1 MNIPRYRHLAVR
13 LERRLQSDPGFHL
26 PGIEYSAHESG
37 VSYPTMWKAYRE
49 LAAKWKIRTARVQAG
64 RYHLFFPYTGR
75 SIMHTGSWEQSPAA
89 RAARMAAAIIAC
101 ALSSNAAVHYS
112 GRVIACDRPVAGAL
126 VSLAGSTLWAQSD
139 GQGAFDLAGE
149 PNAALPVPAPA
160 CRAPAVAFRNRCIV
174 ATCEGGQAIRLLVYT
189 MAGRTVASARGN
201 GAVAIP
207 VPRAAS
213 VFVVRVVAGA
223 SMLTGRMTTLG
234 GNVASFSITRD
245 RNRAIPPAGGPAK
258 TLLISASSLAYL
270 SAAKAGFFP
279 GYATATADTGSG
291 IVISLVDSSILA
303 ACPACS
309 LSVKNIR
316 YEYWEAAVD
325 SLAAIVNL
333 GAPTLTG
340 TVDSFS
346 LSMRRRDT
354 DFALRFACTLD
365 VAQEGAYWLGLRSDD
380 GSRIVIDSLIL
391 DNDGIHPAASVS
403 RIVKLSAGKHAAT
416 VLYFQRGGEMV
427 FAVTMR
433 ALPLYLNPAASPV
446 ARARDLVSRMTAQ
459 EKAGQ
464 MVNTTSAIPRLGVPS
479 YDYWNECLH
488 GVARNGAATSF
499 PQAIGMAA
507 MWDTAL
513 MYRIGTAISD
523 EARAKH
529 HAAARAGNGNTGM
542 YQGLTFWSPNIN
554 IFRDPRWGR
563 GQETY
568 GEDPFLTSRYVVSF
582 VNGLQGDD
590 PRYLKLVGTPKHFA
604 VFSGP
609 GNSGAGTVSERD
621 LRQTYLPAFKAG
633 VMEGHAAS
641 VMCSYNA
648 PNGVQSCSN
657 TYLLQ
662 QILRTEWGFTGYVT
676 SDCGAMY
683 DFAAGCDV
691 SCGSGSAA
699 AADVIDTALVRLFT
713 QRMRLG
719 MFDPPAMAPYAS
731 IPMSVV
737 ECQAHKDLALR
748 AARES
753 MVLLKNAAN
762 VLPLSKSAKIAV
774 IGPHAD
780 WGQVY
785 LGNYNGEPSHI
796 TTILEGMRTKV
807 PAANLSYEKG
817 CDVTATIAGGYARAD
832 SLARLA
838 DVVVATVGLRSE
850 SAGSPIE
857 CEGCDRADLNLPAV
871 QDSLITLLAKT
882 GKPLVLVFINGSP
895 VSDPVAND
903 SADAIIEA
911 WYPGQAGDAVADALF
926 GDYNPGGKLP
936 VTFYASVNQCAAI
949 TDYDMTNGRTYR
961 YLAQE
966 PLYRFGHGLSYTTF
980 AYSGLSVAP
989 ASPTTLDTMIISATV
1004 ANTGQRDGDEV
1015 VQLYVH
1021 DDAASVTVPVRELK
1035 AFARVHLAAGETRLI
1050 SFRVTP
1056 YQLSLI
1062 NGSNKRVIEPG
1073 AFSLWLS
1080 GGQPN
1085 AKNPSN
1091 VLSGSFVMGGA
1102 EQEFTK

>member
-1 MNIPRYRHLAVR
+1 MR
-13 LERRLQSDPGFHL
+13 
-26 PGIEYSAHESG
+26 
-37 VSYPTMWKAYRE
+37 
-49 LAAKWKIRTARVQAG
+49 
-64 RYHLFFPYTGR
+64 
-75 SIMHTGSWEQSPAA
+75 TGSCEQSPAA
-89 RAARMAAAIIAC
+89 RAARIIAATIAF
-101 ALSSNAAVHYS
+101 ALSANAAVHYS
-112 GRVIACDRPVAGAL
+112 GHVIAYDRPVAGAL
-126 VSLAGSTLWAQSD
+126 VSVAGSTLSAQSD
-139 GQGAFDLAGE
+139 AQGAFDLVSE
-149 PNAALPVPAPA
+149 PNSALPM
-160 CRAPAVAFRNRCIV
+160 PAVAIRNRRIV
-174 ATCEGGQAIRLLVYT
+174 ATCESGQVIRMFVYT
-189 MAGRTVASARGN
+189 MAGKTVASAHGK
-201 GAVAIP
+201 GSVTIA

-213 VFVVRVVAGA
+213 VFDMRVVAGT
-223 SMLTGRMTTLG
+223 SVLTGRLTTQG
-234 GNVASFSITRD
+234 GNVASFSITPD
-245 RNRAIPPAGGPAK
+245 GKRAMSPATGPAK
-258 TLLISASSLAYL
+258 TLLHSASSLAYL
-270 SAAKAGFFP
+270 SAAKTGFFP
-279 GYATATADTGSG
+279 GYAAVTAGTGSG
-291 IVISLVDSSILA
+291 IVINLVDSTILV
-303 ACPACS
+303 ACPECS
-309 LSVKNIR
+309 LAVKNIR
-316 YEYWEAAVD
+316 YEYWETAVD
-325 SLAAIVNL
+325 SLGAIANL
-333 GAPTLTG
+333 GAPALAG
-340 TVDSFS
+340 AIDSFS

-354 DFALRFACTLD
+354 NFALRFACTLD
-365 VAQEGAYWLGLRSDD
+365 VAHEGAYWFGLRSDD
-380 GSRIVIDSLIL
+380 RSRIVVDSMIL
-391 DNDGIHPAASVS
+391 DNDGIHPATSAS
-403 RIVKLSAGKHAAT
+403 RMYNLAAGKHAAT
-416 VLYFQRGGEMV
+416 VLYLQRGGDMV
-427 FAVTMR
+427 FEVTMR

-446 ARARDLVSRMTAQ
+446 ARARDLVSRMSAQ

-464 MVNTTSAIPRLGVPS
+464 MVNITSAIARLGVPS

-513 MYRIGTAISD
+513 MYRIATAISD

-529 HAAARAGNGNTGM
+529 NVIARPNNGNSGQ

-582 VNGLQGDD
+582 VKGLQGDD

-609 GNSGAGTVSERD
+609 RNSGAGTVSERD

-641 VMCSYNA
+641 IMCSYNA
-648 PNGVQSCSN
+648 PNGVKSCSN

-662 QILRTEWGFTGYVT
+662 QILRREWGFTGFVT
-676 SDCGAMY
+676 SDCSAVY
-683 DFAAGCDV
+683 NFAAGCDV
-691 SCGSGSAA
+691 SCGSGSTADAA
-699 AADVIDTALVRLFT
+699 VMDTALVRLFT

-719 MFDPPAMAPYAS
+719 IFDPLAMVPWAS
-731 IPMSVV
+731 IPASIV
-737 ECQAHKDLALR
+737 ECQAHKTLALQ

-753 MVLLKNAAN
+753 MVLLKNAAK
-762 VLPLSKSAKIAV
+762 VLPLGKSAKIAV

-785 LGNYNGEPSHI
+785 LGNYNGDPTHV

-807 PAANLSYEKG
+807 PAANVTYERG
-817 CDVTATIAGGYARAD
+817 CDVTAAIAGGFARVD

-857 CEGCDRADLNLPAV
+857 SEGRDRVDLNLPAV

-895 VSDPVAND
+895 VSDPIAND

-911 WYPGQAGDAVADALF
+911 WYPGQAGNAVADVLF

-936 VTFYASVNQCAAI
+936 VTFYASVNQCPVI
-949 TDYDMTNGRTYR
+949 TDYDMTNNRTYR

-980 AYSGLSVAP
+980 AYNGLSVAP

-1021 DDAASVTVPVRELK
+1021 DDAASVTVPLRELK
-1035 AFARVHLAAGETRLI
+1035 GFARVHLAAGETRLI
-1050 SFRVTP
+1050 SFCVTP

-1062 NGSNKRVIEPG
+1062 NGSDKRVIEPG
-1073 AFSLWLS
+1073 AFSLWVS

-1091 VLSGSFVMGGA
+1091 VLSGGFTMGGA
-1102 EQEFTK
+1102 EQEFAK